1 MQLQQAIEH
10 LQSIGAYVSSPTYER
25 CMVCHGVVY
34 QHRTYYVYQLANAT
48 MAVIGIPQI
57 GTERPISVTS
67 DIDTAIGR

>member
-10 LQSIGAYVSSPTYER
+10 LQSIGAYVSSPTYDR

-34 QHRTYYVYQLANAT
+34 RNKTYYIYQLEGST
-48 MAVIGIPQI
+48 MAIIGIPQI
-57 GTERPISVTS
+57 NTERPVSVTS